1 MDVRDRA
8 IGSILGL
15 AVGDALGAPFGSSP
29 REAIPEPLPA
39 FEVPRTGSP
48 PGTGTDA
55 SAMARNLVTSLIAN
69 EGALDLADVLARHV
83 AWLAGDPPD
92 VDPQTARVLARYRD
106 GDPNAARWYVETR
119 GPEVSGGNGAVMY
132 CGPLGVARVRD
143 PDLLLAEAPALCAL
157 THWDERCRTS
167 CVAVTLAIVALI
179 AGEEGAPAVIGA
191 VRRADGLDG
200 AEELEYLVDEA
211 GRARSID
218 RGHIDFTLFAAGAGL
233 QVTGE
238 GLGFEAGLRH
248 VVSLGGDT
256 AANAAVA
263 GALLG
268 ARHGRAAIPPGWLD
282 RLADREAIER
292 EAAELA
298 ELVATGV

>member
-1 MDVRDRA
+1 M
-8 IGSILGL
+8 
-15 AVGDALGAPFGSSP
+15 
-29 REAIPEPLPA
+29 
-39 FEVPRTGSP
+39 
-48 PGTGTDA
+48 
-55 SAMARNLVTSLIAN
+55 
-69 EGALDLADVLARHV
+69 
-83 AWLAGDPPD
+83 
-92 VDPQTARVLARYRD
+92 
-106 GDPNAARWYVETR
+106 
-119 GPEVSGGNGAVMY
+119 
-132 CGPLGVARVRD
+132 
-143 PDLLLAEAPALCAL
+143 
-157 THWDERCRTS
+157 
-167 CVAVTLAIVALI
+167 
-179 AGEEGAPAVIGA
+179 
-191 VRRADGLDG
+191 
-200 AEELEYLVDEA
+200 EYLVDEV